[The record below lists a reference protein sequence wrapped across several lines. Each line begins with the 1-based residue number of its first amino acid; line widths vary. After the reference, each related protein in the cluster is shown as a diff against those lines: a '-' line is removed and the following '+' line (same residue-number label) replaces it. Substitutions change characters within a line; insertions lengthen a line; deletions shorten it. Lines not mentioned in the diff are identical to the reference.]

1 MEGFKFDPEML
12 ERLNDPERLKDIPPQ
27 WIWDKLNVKKAST
40 VVDLGAGTGFF
51 SRQFAGMPGVNK
63 IYALD
68 ISEKM
73 IEYMRIRVNPQYPQI
88 IPMIMDEASIPLPA
102 DMADV
107 LIMINLHHEFHD
119 PHAILAECRRVLKPG
134 ARMAIV
140 DWAKKETEHGPPLE
154 KRYTVETVV
163 EQIKATPF
171 EDVRSYHTLPG
182 HFLITAE
189 NSQ

>member
-12 ERLNDPERLKDIPPQ
+12 EHLNDPERLKDIPPQ
-27 WIWDKLNVKKAST
+27 WIWDKLNVKKATT

-51 SRQFAGMPGVNK
+51 SKQFTAMPGVEK
-63 IYALD
+63 VYALD

-73 IEYMRIRVNPQYPQI
+73 IEYMRRAVNPKYPQV
-88 IPMIMDEASIPLPA
+88 IPMIMDESSIPLPT

-119 PHAILAECRRVLKPG
+119 PHAILAECRRVTKPG
-134 ARMAIV
+134 GKVAIV
-140 DWAKKETEHGPPLE
+140 DWAKRETEHGPPVD
-154 KRYTVETVV
+154 KRYTAEAIV
-163 EQIKATPF
+163 EQLEKTSFQQIRA
-171 EDVRSYHTLPG
+171 YHTLPS

-189 NSQ
+189 NGK